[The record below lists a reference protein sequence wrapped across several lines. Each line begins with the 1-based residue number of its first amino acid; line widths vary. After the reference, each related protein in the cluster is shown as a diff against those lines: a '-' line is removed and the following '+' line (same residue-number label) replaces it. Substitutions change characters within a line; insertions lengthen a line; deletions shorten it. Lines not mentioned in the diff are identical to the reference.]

1 VSDAQTAALRDGAG
15 AFLSPR
21 DVLAVHGPDAE
32 SYLQGQLSQDVVALT
47 VGQSADAL
55 LLQPDGKLLAL
66 VRVTRTDGQG
76 FLLDV
81 DAGFGDAVTARLRK
95 FLLRTKVE
103 MESLPW
109 RCLSLRGAAVPEVAA
124 GLHTALSEAGVLAI
138 PYEWNGWSGVDFLG
152 PKDLVLEPADG
163 SLPAGVVAAA
173 PEAVEACRITSGIP
187 AMGAELT
194 EKTIAAEAG
203 LVERTVNFTKG
214 CYTGQELVARLDARG
229 SKVARRLVG
238 VVAQGD
244 GRDEAARL
252 SFGMTLHGGDPVDAG
267 ADVASDKVVGTVTS
281 GAWSSELGAWVA
293 LAYLHRSVEAPGP
306 VRVRSGD
313 GLGEARPAT
322 AQLLPLVSLRS
333 SP

>member
-1 VSDAQTAALRDGAG
+1 MSDAQTAALRAGAG

-214 CYTGQELVARLDARG
+214 CYIGQEIVERIRSRATVHRSLRQFELQGAAPTLGPGEKIELRAGDA
-229 SKVARRLVG
+229 AVG
-238 VVAQGD
+238 
-244 GRDEAARL
+244 EL
-252 SFGMTLHGGDPVDAG
+252 TS
-267 ADVASDKVVGTVTS
+267 VASIDLPGFSKTLALCVT
-281 GAWSSELGAWVA
+281 
-293 LAYLHRSVEAPGP
+293 RVEALEKSEIEPITY
-306 VRVRSGD
+306 D
-313 GLGEARPAT
+313 GGTAIPLTAPPIPAT
-322 AQLLPLVSLRS
+322 E
-333 SP
+333 